1 MSGRGPDMNE
11 NRHIPVLCTEVVDA
25 LNVRDGGVYVDGMG
39 HGVQNEFASI
49 MAYPHV
55 YGSATQYDYFS
66 NPNWSVNGI
75 AFGITNQ
82 AYAIRTVTATK
93 TSIANFK

>member
-1 MSGRGPDMNE
+1 
-11 NRHIPVLCTEVVDA
+11 
-25 LNVRDGGVYVDGMG
+25 
-39 HGVQNEFASI
+39 

-55 YGSATQYDYFS
+55 FGSATQYDYFS

-75 AFGITNQ
+75 PFGVTNQ
-82 AYAIRTVTATK
+82 AYAIRTVTDTK